1 MTNVAYRLA
10 RPFLHLLDPE
20 TAHHITVWALRNG
33 LAGSDTALYDPILS
47 TRAWNIDFSNPLGL
61 AAGFD
66 KDAVAADQIIA
77 LGFGFVEVGTVTP
90 RPQPGNPRPRLFRLD
105 EDRAVINR
113 FGFNS
118 KGLAAFVTQLSRLQR
133 GASRGVLGANVGKN
147 RDTVDAAADY
157 AQGIEA
163 VCGLADYLVC
173 NVSSP
178 NTPGLRNLQARDQME
193 ELIARVLEA
202 RERGAAVSGHRP
214 PLLVKVG
221 PDLRS
226 DEVRDIGEVALAR
239 KIDGLIIGNTTIDRP
254 QDLRSRHAGE
264 TGGLSG
270 RPLLRKANACLA
282 EMYACVGG
290 RLPIIGCGGVASG
303 ADAYAKI
310 RAGASLV
317 QMYSALIFDGPVVVG
332 RIKRELAGLLRAD
345 GFTSVAA
352 AVGIDTR

>member
-33 LAGSDTALYDPILS
+33 LAGSDTALYDPIFS

-202 RERGAAVSGHRP
+202 RERA
-214 PLLVKVG
+214 PLCPG
-221 PDLRS
+221 
-226 DEVRDIGEVALAR
+226 
-239 KIDGLIIGNTTIDRP
+239 TDR
-254 QDLRSRHAGE
+254 R
-264 TGGLSG
+264 
-270 RPLLRKANACLA
+270 CW
-282 EMYACVGG
+282 
-290 RLPIIGCGGVASG
+290 
-303 ADAYAKI
+303 
-310 RAGASLV
+310 
-317 QMYSALIFDGPVVVG
+317 
-332 RIKRELAGLLRAD
+332 
-345 GFTSVAA
+345 
-352 AVGIDTR
+352 